1 MIALLLGLL
10 SSASLAAASR
20 ALAECC
26 DDCPCTATRYLGTSK
41 HILPDAPCPE
51 GSVATV
57 EALRAAATEGKFEVL
72 TWSKNT
78 EASRPRRRRGGRR
91 RATASRAHVSRRRF
105 RCRQGRVHLHRLVLL
120 SVQVPGGY
128 HRRENPVLRGQRPAH
143 RGGSDHHQ
151 GETLFV
157 HLACL
162 MLLMMAECSNQCPP
176 SFHVQGHSQ
185 LRICPV

>member
-1 MIALLLGLL
+1 MACQRRASQPRHRSCRSMIALLLGLL

-72 TWSKNT
+72 TWSKST

-91 RATASRAHVSRRRF
+91 RACARAARPRRALTFLVVASLQTREGPPGPTRSSLRTSTWRVPPTRKSSASR
-105 RCRQGRVHLHRLVLL
+105 
-120 SVQVPGGY
+120 
-128 HRRENPVLRGQRPAH
+128 PATCPSWGI
-143 RGGSDHHQ
+143 R
-151 GETLFV
+151 
-157 HLACL
+157 
-162 MLLMMAECSNQCPP
+162 PP
-176 SFHVQGHSQ
+176 S
-185 LRICPV
+185 R